1 MRRTGWTAWTLT
13 ASAGLTLSLLVVPVV
28 GGVTQLVE
36 LRGDTPFQET
46 SQDATQDATQDT
58 TTGPTP
64 QAEYLGTVDITA
76 SDVTHSGIYAHVPV
90 GGISGI
96 DCAVGADPDTDSR
109 CIAISDDPGRRG
121 PVRAYDLDPETGEV
135 GEPIVLTD
143 GRGVPYRPG
152 VVDPESIRFT
162 GSNASASTE
171 TSRDAGLVWTAEGTP
186 TVTVADR
193 HGRATGTL
201 PVAEGIRRN
210 QGLEGLAVTGAGTD
224 TVTDT
229 ADDQRII
236 TATEAA
242 PDGHDHPVITVY
254 EGEREVAS
262 YNWPGTGI
270 SEILADPT
278 DATGLLVLERGY
290 TGGRGN
296 SAMIWRTTLPGT
308 GGAGTGVLKRELV
321 ADLGALIGHSD
332 VGNTEAMAW
341 APGRHPGTTDELPEL
356 LIATDDNFSDGQR
369 GVLHRVRVR

>member
-1 MRRTGWTAWTLT
+1 MRRTRRTGCTL
-13 ASAGLTLSLLVVPVV
+13 AVSAGLALSLLVVPGV
-28 GGVTQLVE
+28 GGAMQLIE

-46 SQDATQDATQDT
+46 SQDATQDAD
-58 TTGPTP
+58 TGPTH

-76 SDVTHSGIYAHVPV
+76 SDATRSGIYAHVPL

-96 DCAVGADPDTDSR
+96 DCTADGTDSR

-152 VVDPESIRFT
+152 VVDPESIRFAS
-162 GSNASASTE
+162 SNASASTE

>member
-1 MRRTGWTAWTLT
+1 
-13 ASAGLTLSLLVVPVV
+13 S
-28 GGVTQLVE
+28 
-36 LRGDTPFQET
+36 
-46 SQDATQDATQDT
+46 
-58 TTGPTP
+58 
-64 QAEYLGTVDITA
+64 
-76 SDVTHSGIYAHVPV
+76 
-90 GGISGI
+90 
-96 DCAVGADPDTDSR
+96 
-109 CIAISDDPGRRG
+109 
-121 PVRAYDLDPETGEV
+121 
-135 GEPIVLTD
+135 
-143 GRGVPYRPG
+143 
-152 VVDPESIRFT
+152 
-162 GSNASASTE
+162 SNASASTE

-210 QGLEGLAVTGAGTD
+210 QGLEGLAVTDAGTG
-224 TVTDT
+224 T
-229 ADDQRII
+229 ADGQRII

-242 PDGHDHPVITVY
+242 PDNHDHPVISVY
-254 EGEREVAS
+254 DGTATTR

-296 SAMIWRTTLPGT
+296 SSMIWRTTLPGT